1 MITYFRKCP
10 GCNNAVGGETVYQ
23 CTECRKWY
31 CDKCKDIGKHSSGS
45 RLEGRC
51 PRCGAGETND
61 AYECGTVDLNK
72 PFCTHEWGQWPAV
85 LHQLRLQTM
94 LSRCPRL
101 EINPYSQ
108 N

>member
-31 CDKCKDIGKHSSGS
+31 CDKCKDIGKHRSGS
-45 RLEGRC
+45 WLEGRC

-61 AYECGTVDLNK
+61 AYECGTVDRNR
-72 PFCTHEWGQWPAV
+72 PVCTHEWGSGCNCYAWKPNDG
-85 LHQLRLQTM
+85 
-94 LSRCPRL
+94 S
-101 EINPYSQ
+101 SQ
-108 N
+108 KTIEPI